1 LPVLRIE
8 KEEPQILV
16 IENPRL
22 GCSVAAKIAI
32 ATGPDPVDATRSISV
47 FKRLPAF
54 DRYRVDLPFAETEFN
69 FKCPEELTMLL
80 RDFFKV
86 VFR

>member
-1 LPVLRIE
+1 LSE
-8 KEEPQILV
+8 KVKPQILDV
-16 IENPRL
+16 ENLRL
-22 GCSVAAKIAI
+22 GCSVAAIFDGKCRKAS
-32 ATGPDPVDATRSISV
+32 SISV

-54 DRYRVDLPFAETEFN
+54 DRYRVDFPFAETEFN

-86 VFR
+86 GFQ